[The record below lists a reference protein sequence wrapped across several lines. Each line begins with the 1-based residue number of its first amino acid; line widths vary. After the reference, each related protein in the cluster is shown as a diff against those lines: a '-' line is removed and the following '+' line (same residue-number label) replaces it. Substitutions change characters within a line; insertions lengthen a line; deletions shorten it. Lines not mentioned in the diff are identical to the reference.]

1 VKRSTRELVLP
12 AALIVASGLD
22 RPVPGYENP
31 EAYLSNKAERVAF
44 TNRGFDAV
52 DATVSGWSS
61 DDLREETNLF
71 GQEMVQRGSL
81 PVWLTSTQCG
91 RLVRTC
97 GSRVARPRALTWF
110 QAATKP
116 ARADWASP

>member
-1 VKRSTRELVLP
+1 VKRSTRELVLF

-31 EAYLSNKAERVAF
+31 EAYLNNKAERVAF

-52 DATVSGWSS
+52 DATVSGWNS
-61 DDLREETNLF
+61 DDLREETSLF
-71 GQEMVQRGSL
+71 GQAMVQGGSS

-91 RLVRTC
+91 RLARTC
-97 GSRVARPRALTWF
+97 GSRVARPLASTWF
-110 QAATKP
+110 QAGTKP
-116 ARADWASP
+116 ARVDSASP